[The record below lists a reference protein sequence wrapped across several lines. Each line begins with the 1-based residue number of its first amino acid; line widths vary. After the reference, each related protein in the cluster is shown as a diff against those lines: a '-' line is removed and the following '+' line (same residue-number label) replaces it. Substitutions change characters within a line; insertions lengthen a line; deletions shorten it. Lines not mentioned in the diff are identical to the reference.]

1 MDSGQMKVVPE
12 AMNEN
17 PQSGDRVKQA
27 RKTFSTLG
35 WCYVAGTVL
44 INVLQIAAAYFLR
57 DLKPEWQQDTVISL
71 VISGV
76 IVYGCGLPLIYWLV
90 QRVPVTPIEK
100 KRIKWWQFPVWFVM
114 CYAMVY
120 LSNLVGTLITVGIG
134 SVKGRPVDNHLLE
147 YVTGGNMLAN
157 FILMVVVAP
166 IVEEFIF
173 RKLIVDRTVRYGQ
186 GVAIA
191 VSGLMFGLFHGNLNQ
206 FAYAVVL
213 GAFFALIYIKTGD
226 IRITIGMHACV
237 NFIGSI
243 VSMALFKMVDYQKL
257 MELAES
263 GDTDALMGHVM
274 NNLPGWILFGIFGL
288 FILGMVIGGIVL
300 MIVFRKIFY
309 LEPVEEA
316 LPAGR
321 KFSTVFLNSG
331 MIVFGIVWVATIIL
345 QLLA

>member
-147 YVTGGNMLAN
+147 YVTGG
-157 FILMVVVAP
+157 
-166 IVEEFIF
+166 
-173 RKLIVDRTVRYGQ
+173 IVDRTVRYGQ